1 MTDESSK
8 NFSPLC
14 LDPTQPTSRRE
25 LASSLAAAW
34 TSLLV
39 QTFENPA
46 EVEAFE
52 TAPTPD
58 LNLVLIARGTR
69 EIESFSGGRWKKA
82 TLQPGDGGMTAG
94 GTTNRLRL
102 SSPNS
107 EVVQT
112 INIFIPAY
120 YFAAAAEEYRRA
132 GMPSQLEQPDS
143 LAFADPVI
151 SHTAFSLLEAI
162 KTGAPNLYAE
172 SAAQFLATHLLAKNS
187 RWRTPITA
195 TRNPGELSD
204 RRLKRVLGFMQQHCA
219 ENLTLDQLAAEA
231 GISRFH
237 FITLFKQAVG
247 TTPHQ
252 YLIRLRLE
260 RAAELLEE
268 TDLSIR
274 MIATSCGFVALS
286 HFSDLFQR
294 RFGQTAS
301 AYRRASL
308 SSIRSKKSR

>member
-1 MTDESSK
+1 MTDELSK
-8 NFSPLC
+8 IFSPLC
-14 LDPTQPTSRRE
+14 LDKTQRVPRRE
-25 LASSLAAAW
+25 LASSLAAGW

-46 EVEAFE
+46 AVEAFE
-52 TAPTPD
+52 TSPTPD

-94 GTTNRLRL
+94 GRTNRLRL
-102 SSPNS
+102 SAPTS
-107 EVVQT
+107 ETVHT
-112 INIFIPAY
+112 INIYIPAY

-132 GMPSQLEQPDS
+132 GTSSRLEQPDS
-143 LAFADPVI
+143 LAFNDPIV

-172 SAAQFLATHLLAKNS
+172 SAAQFLAAHLLAKNS
-187 RWRTPITA
+187 RWRAPITA
-195 TRNPGELSD
+195 ARNPGELND
-204 RRLKRVLGFMQQHCA
+204 LRLKRVLEFMRQHCA

-237 FITLFKQAVG
+237 FITLFKQAIG
-247 TTPHQ
+247 ITPHQ

-286 HFSDLFQR
+286 HFSDLFR
-294 RFGQTAS
+294 RYFGQTAS
-301 AYRRASL
+301 EYRRTSL
-308 SSIRSKKSR
+308 SSILPKKSR